1 MMCQRPWPVS
11 GSIQRTRSAIFWL
24 ASLMPEVPDHHMDR
38 AASDEAF
45 DPDLI
50 LTVLDEHEVDYV
62 LVGGVAARAH
72 GATRATSDIDCV
84 PSTDTVN
91 LERLASALRQLGA
104 RLRVAGMSDDEAR
117 ALPVQLDAVTLAAFG
132 SSTWMTDA
140 GPLDL
145 LVELRDA
152 SGGHHPYADLIKRA
166 SAIDVGGLKV
176 RIAALGDIVAS
187 KQFAA
192 RPKDRDAL
200 PELLELLGALDDD

>member
-1 MMCQRPWPVS
+1 
-11 GSIQRTRSAIFWL
+11 
-24 ASLMPEVPDHHMDR
+24 MDVG
-38 AASDEAF
+38 EATLSNDF

-50 LTVLDEHEVDYV
+50 LRFLDEFEVDYV

-84 PSTDTVN
+84 PSTDTEN
-91 LERLASALRQLGA
+91 LERLAAALRRLGA

-117 ALPVQLDAVTLAAFG
+117 ALPVQLDAITLAAFG

-140 GPLDL
+140 GPLDV

-152 SGGHHPYADLIKRA
+152 SGGHHPYADLITRA
-166 SAIDVGGLKV
+166 SAINVGGLTV

-187 KQFAA
+187 KQYAA
-192 RPKDRDAL
+192 RSKDREAL
-200 PELLELLGALDDD
+200 PELLELLDALEND

>member
-1 MMCQRPWPVS
+1 MD
-11 GSIQRTRSAIFWL
+11 
-24 ASLMPEVPDHHMDR
+24 EVAFAGD
-38 AASDEAF
+38 F
-45 DPDLI
+45 DPDWI
-50 LTVLDEHEVDYV
+50 LRVLDEHAVDYV

-72 GATRATSDIDCV
+72 GAMRATSDIDCV

-91 LERLASALRQLGA
+91 LERLATALRQLGA

-117 ALPVQLDAVTLAAFG
+117 ALPLQLDAVTLAAFG

-152 SGGHHPYADLIKRA
+152 SGGHHPYADLITRA
-166 SAIDVGGLKV
+166 SAINVGGLTV

-187 KQFAA
+187 KQYAD

-200 PELLELLGALDDD
+200 PELVELLDALDDD